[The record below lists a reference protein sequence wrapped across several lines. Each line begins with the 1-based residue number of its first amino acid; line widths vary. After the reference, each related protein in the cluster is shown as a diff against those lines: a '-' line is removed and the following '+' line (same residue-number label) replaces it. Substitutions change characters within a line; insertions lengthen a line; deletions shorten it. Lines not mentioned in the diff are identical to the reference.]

1 MTHSVPTRRSS
12 DLNGVATVPATFYN
26 SGTYSVTA
34 EFVGGSGYTSS
45 ASAPQTLT
53 VPGDTDGGPG
63 GGTGSLDLGTLFRS
77 EEHTSELQSLMRIPY
92 AVFCLKTKTNNENQ
106 PHPYLIV

>member
-1 MTHSVPTRRSS
+1 MTLKATVDPAGATGKVQFKVG
-12 DLNGVATVPATFYN
+12 DTLIGGPVDVVNGVATVPATFYN

-63 GGTGSLDLGTLFRS
+63 GGTGSLDLGTLFG
-77 EEHTSELQSLMRIPY
+77 SLGG
-92 AVFCLKTKTNNENQ
+92 
-106 PHPYLIV
+106 